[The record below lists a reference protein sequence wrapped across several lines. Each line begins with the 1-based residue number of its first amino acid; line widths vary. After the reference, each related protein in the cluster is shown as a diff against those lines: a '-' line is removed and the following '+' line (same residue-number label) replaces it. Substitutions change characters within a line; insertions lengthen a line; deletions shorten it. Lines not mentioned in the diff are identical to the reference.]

1 MKRARSL
8 FCASL
13 AAIAPAIGLCQDP
26 AAPKSI
32 FEKGNL
38 AWKDVLTDNA
48 TGAITAAAMLGIK
61 GDSVRPVEN
70 LRDLVVSLEG
80 LGSDNERGTFGISIT
95 PARTNLAKPD
105 LVRYHQR
112 ENYGYRLLAST
123 TLSYAQGD
131 TEISSIKFARRAVA
145 VDTGLFLNPDDD
157 PVIALNNAYA
167 GRDSRGNAITAPTEC
182 SFPVLFPP
190 KPPPNQPAAT
200 LPPTAPSTPAPSAP
214 PSSANTPA
222 TAPALASTTDA
233 KAPALAAAEEA
244 ARSKQA
250 YNACAQKVLDGL
262 RWNRSYLSASLATG
276 WIKPADGGG
285 DQRKLGRA
293 AVVGL
298 VYGFDHLEYLKQG
311 AALTLAWR
319 RTLDEP
325 ILDTL
330 TTTDVRTKNS
340 NLVMIRL
347 AGGSETIRALI
358 EASNAKGEVT
368 PSQRAFTRA
377 LGVDFRVMK
386 DLWLNLRVGRQRTI
400 DGSDTEVG
408 SLLSISYSP
417 TALIATK

>member
-1 MKRARSL
+1 MKLARSV

-13 AAIAPAIGLCQDP
+13 AMTAPAIGLCQEP
-26 AAPKSI
+26 PAPKSI

-112 ENYGYRLLAST
+112 DSYGYRLLAST
-123 TLSYAQGD
+123 TFSYAQGD
-131 TEISSIKFARRAVA
+131 TEISSLKFARRAVA

-167 GRDSRGNAITAPTEC
+167 GRDSRGDAITAPTEC
-182 SFPVLFPP
+182 SFAVLFPP
-190 KPPPNQPAAT
+190 KPPPSSPT
-200 LPPTAPSTPAPSAP
+200 VTPPPTAPSTPATTAPPPSA
-214 PSSANTPA
+214 STPA
-222 TAPALASTTDA
+222 TAPALASTGDA
-233 KAPALAAAEEA
+233 QAPALAGAEEA
-244 ARSKQA
+244 ARSKKA
-250 YNACAQKVLDGL
+250 YSACAQKVLDGL

-276 WIKPADGGG
+276 WIKPADGG
-285 DQRKLGRA
+285 DQRTLGRA

-298 VYGFDHLEYLKQG
+298 VYGFDHLEYLKQH

-330 TTTDVRTKNS
+330 ATTDVRTKNS

-347 AGGSETIRALI
+347 AGGSETIRALV
-358 EASNAKGEVT
+358 EASNAKGEMT
-368 PSQRAFTRA
+368 PSQRAFRHA